1 MEKDMGL
8 SLIEFEEL
16 TPAVKERLERWW
28 LVEHLRDAAECGDVP
43 RSREALGM
51 MVEQMG
57 IDLPRG
63 VLNG

>member
-1 MEKDMGL
+1 MEMEMV
-8 SLIEFEEL
+8 EFEEL
-16 TPAVKERLERWW
+16 TPAAKERLRRWW
-28 LVEHLRDAAECGDVP
+28 LVEHLRDAAECGDVS

-51 MVEQMG
+51 MIEQMG